1 MPHRLP
7 VLLLALLF
15 TGEWRGTAL
24 ADEAPNRPNILVVM
38 TDDQGWSD
46 LGCHGHPIV
55 LTPNLD
61 RMHQQSVR
69 LSNFHVDAFC
79 SPTRAALLTGRMSQ
93 RTGVTST
100 YGLRNL
106 LRTDETI
113 LPEYFKTA
121 GYQTGIFGK
130 WHLGGNYPFR
140 PIDRGFDEWLGL
152 GNGGVG
158 LADDLWDNDR
168 MDDRYWYNGQIVG
181 KDGFCTDVYFEQ
193 AMEFARQNKRNH
205 KPFFVYLPTNVP
217 HRANNVPKEWMQ
229 PYLDQGCN
237 QDQASFYAGIT
248 RVDWNMGRM
257 MKFLDE
263 EKLSENTLLLFV
275 TDNGSIHP
283 IRKKGTDIDSV
294 SGRRGMKG
302 KLYEGGHRVPLF
314 IRGPKHLIGKP
325 RELPIFSAHVD
336 LLPTFID
343 LCGLGQPKR
352 SSLPI
357 DGRSLVPVLQ
367 GSDEWSDR
375 TLFLH
380 TQNGVKGPQKFEE
393 ALVMT
398 EQWRM
403 VFHTPKD
410 YELFQIQ
417 NDPSQLNNL
426 SAKLPEVVD
435 RLKKEYEEF
444 WGKLGQD
451 RPLERPRL
459 SSQSTT
465 WLTNGW
471 QRSIRE
477 GITGSGSW
485 PVAVE
490 ESGAY
495 LFELRRWPR
504 EAAMVAMCAPLPPA
518 SDPKIEY
525 VGNKGGDIPGKALE
539 INAVEFSIKNELTLI
554 KEIATDTESVKF
566 EVPLEEG
573 TVDLS
578 AKLILKS
585 GKKIGVPYL
594 YISKIQP

>member
-1 MPHRLP
+1 MKSKALTFSWI
-7 VLLLALLF
+7 LLLSSVLNVPEKAK
-15 TGEWRGTAL
+15 AVS
-24 ADEAPNRPNILVVM
+24 NKPNIVIVM

-46 LGCHGHPIV
+46 LGCHGHPLV
-55 LTPNLD
+55 STPNLD

-69 LSNFHVDAFC
+69 LTNFHVDAFC

-113 LPEYFKTA
+113 MPQYFKSA
-121 GYQTGIFGK
+121 GYRTGIFGK
-130 WHLGGNYPFR
+130 WHLGGNYPYR

-158 LADDLWDNDR
+158 LADDLWNNDR
-168 MDDRYWYNGQIVG
+168 MDDRYWFNGEIVP

-193 AMEFARQNKRNH
+193 AMDFALKNSKKK
-205 KPFFVYLPTNVP
+205 KPFFIYLPTNVP
-217 HRANNVPKEWMQ
+217 HRANNVPREWMQ

-237 QDQASFYAGIT
+237 QDQASFYAGIN
-248 RVDWNMGRM
+248 RVDLNMGRM
-257 MKFLDE
+257 IDFL
-263 EKLSENTLLLFV
+263 EKENLSKNTLLLFL

-314 IRGPKHLIGKP
+314 IRGPEHLIGKP
-325 RELPIFSAHVD
+325 RELSIFSAHID
-336 LLPTFID
+336 LLPTFVD
-343 LCGLGQPKR
+343 LCELAQPNR
-352 SSLPI
+352 PSLPI

-367 GSDEWSDR
+367 GTDDWADR

-398 EQWRM
+398 EQWRLIY
-403 VFHTPKD
+403 HTPD
-410 YELFQIQ
+410 NFELFQI
-417 NDPSQLNNL
+417 NEDPSQLHEL
-426 SAKLPEVVD
+426 STCRPEVLN
-435 RLKKEYEEF
+435 RLKKAYEEF
-444 WGKLGQD
+444 WNNLGQD
-451 RPLERPRL
+451 RRLERPRL
-459 SSQSTT
+459 SPLATT
-465 WLTNGW
+465 CLTNGW

-477 GITGSGSW
+477 GVTGNGNWS
-485 PVAVE
+485 VAVE
-490 ESGAY
+490 ESGTY

-504 EAAMVAMCAPLPPA
+504 EAGNIAMSAPLPPV

-525 VGNKGGDIPGKALE
+525 VGNKGSDIAGMALN
-539 INAVEFSIKNELTLI
+539 IKAVEFSIENVLTLR
-554 KEIATDTESVKF
+554 KEIATDAEYINF
-566 EVPLEEG
+566 EVPLKKG
-573 TVDLS
+573 ALDLS
-578 AKLILKS
+578 VKLILKN

-594 YISKIQP
+594 YISQTQP

>member
-1 MPHRLP
+1 MHLRLP
-7 VLLLALLF
+7 VLLLALLLVR
-15 TGEWRGTAL
+15 EWRGTAL
-24 ADEAPNRPNILVVM
+24 ADEAPNKPNIVVVM

-46 LGCHGHPIV
+46 LRCHGHPLV

-121 GYQTGIFGK
+121 GYQTAIFGK

-158 LADDLWDNDR
+158 LGDDLWDNDR
-168 MDDRYWYNGQIVG
+168 MDDRYWNNGEVVRR
-181 KDGFCTDVYFEQ
+181 DGFCTDVYFEE
-193 AMEFARQNKRNH
+193 AMEFALQNKRNH
-205 KPFFVYLPTNVP
+205 KPFFIYLPTNVP

-257 MKFLDE
+257 MKFLDQ
-263 EKLSENTLLLFV
+263 EKLSENTLLLFL

-302 KLYEGGHRVPLF
+302 TLYEGGHRVPLF
-314 IRGPKHLIGKP
+314 IHGPEHLIGKP
-325 RELPIFSAHVD
+325 RELSIFSAHVD
-336 LLPTFID
+336 LLSTFID
-343 LCGLGQPKR
+343 LCGLEKPKR
-352 SSLPI
+352 SGLPI

-367 GSDEWSDR
+367 GSDDWADR

-393 ALVMT
+393 ALIMT
-398 EQWRM
+398 EQWRL

-417 NDPSQLNNL
+417 NDPSQLYDL
-426 SAKLPEVVD
+426 SNKYPEVVD
-435 RLKKEYEEF
+435 RLKKEYEGF
-444 WGKLGQD
+444 WKKIGQD

-471 QRSIRE
+471 QRSIRD

-490 ESGAY
+490 EPGAY

-504 EAAMVAMCAPLPPA
+504 EAGMVAMRAPLPPA

-525 VGNKGGDIPGKALE
+525 VGNKGGDIQGKPLD
-539 INAVEFSIKNELTLI
+539 IISVELSIKNKLTFR
-554 KEIATDTESVKF
+554 KEIATGTESVKF
-566 EVPLEEG
+566 EVPLKEG
-573 TVDLS
+573 TLDLS
-578 AKLILKS
+578 AKLILKG
-585 GKKIGVPYL
+585 GKKIGAPYL

>member
-7 VLLLALLF
+7 VLLIALLF
-15 TGEWRGTAL
+15 TGEWRVTAL
-24 ADEAPNRPNILVVM
+24 ADEAPNKPNIVVVM

-46 LGCHGHPIV
+46 LGCHGHPMV
-55 LTPNLD
+55 STPNLD

-168 MDDRYWYNGQIVG
+168 MDDRYWHNGQIVG

-205 KPFFVYLPTNVP
+205 KPFFIYLPTNVP

-257 MKFLDE
+257 MKFLDK
-263 EKLSENTLLLFV
+263 EKLSENTLLLFL

-302 KLYEGGHRVPLF
+302 KLYEGGHRVPLL
-314 IRGPKHLIGKP
+314 IRGPKHLTGKP

-352 SSLPI
+352 SSLPS
-357 DGRSLVPVLQ
+357 DGRSFVPVLQ
-367 GSDEWSDR
+367 GSDDWADR

-380 TQNGVKGPQKFEE
+380 TQNGVKGPQKFQE

-398 EQWRM
+398 EEWRL
-403 VFHTPKD
+403 VFHTAKD
-410 YELFQIQ
+410 YELFQIH
-417 NDPSQLNNL
+417 NDPSQLHDL
-426 SAKLPEVVD
+426 SAKHPEVVD
-435 RLKKEYEEF
+435 RLKKEYKEL
-444 WGKLGQD
+444 LG
-451 RPLERPRL
+451 
-459 SSQSTT
+459 TT
-465 WLTNGW
+465 WSRTVLWN
-471 QRSIRE
+471 
-477 GITGSGSW
+477 
-485 PVAVE
+485 A
-490 ESGAY
+490 
-495 LFELRRWPR
+495 
-504 EAAMVAMCAPLPPA
+504 PA
-518 SDPKIEY
+518 SPH
-525 VGNKGGDIPGKALE
+525 NPPPG
-539 INAVEFSIKNELTLI
+539 
-554 KEIATDTESVKF
+554 
-566 EVPLEEG
+566 
-573 TVDLS
+573 
-578 AKLILKS
+578 
-585 GKKIGVPYL
+585 
-594 YISKIQP
+594 

>member
-1 MPHRLP
+1 MKSKALTFSWI
-7 VLLLALLF
+7 LLLSSVLNVPEKAK
-15 TGEWRGTAL
+15 AVS
-24 ADEAPNRPNILVVM
+24 NKPNIVIVM

-55 LTPNLD
+55 STPNLD

-69 LSNFHVDAFC
+69 LTNFHVDAFC

-113 LPEYFKTA
+113 MPQYFKPA
-121 GYQTGIFGK
+121 GYRTGIFGK
-130 WHLGGNYPFR
+130 WHLGGNYPYR

-158 LADDLWDNDR
+158 LADDLWNNDR
-168 MDDRYWYNGQIVG
+168 MDDRYWFNGEIVP

-193 AMEFARQNKRNH
+193 AMDFALKNSKKK
-205 KPFFVYLPTNVP
+205 KPFFIYLPTNVP
-217 HRANNVPKEWMQ
+217 HRANNVPREWMQ

-237 QDQASFYAGIT
+237 QDQASFYAGIN
-248 RVDWNMGRM
+248 RVDLNMGRM
-257 MKFLDE
+257 IDFL
-263 EKLSENTLLLFV
+263 EKENLSKNTLLLFL

-314 IRGPKHLIGKP
+314 IRGPEHLIGKP
-325 RELPIFSAHVD
+325 RELSIFSAHID
-336 LLPTFID
+336 LLPTFVD
-343 LCGLGQPKR
+343 LCELAQPKR
-352 SSLPI
+352 PSLPI

-367 GSDEWSDR
+367 GADDWADR

-398 EQWRM
+398 EQWRLIY
-403 VFHTPKD
+403 HTPD
-410 YELFQIQ
+410 HFELFQIKK
-417 NDPSQLNNL
+417 DPSQLHDL
-426 SAKLPEVVD
+426 STQRPEVVN
-435 RLKKEYEEF
+435 RLKKAYNNY
-444 WGKLGQD
+444 WNNLGGD
-451 RPLERPRL
+451 RPLERPRI

-485 PVAVE
+485 PVTVE
-490 ESGAY
+490 EPGTY

-504 EAAMVAMCAPLPPA
+504 ESGNIAMRAPLPPA
-518 SDPKIEY
+518 SNSKIKY
-525 VGNKGGDIPGKALE
+525 AGNKGSDIPGRALD
-539 INAVEFSIKNELTLI
+539 IKAVEFSIKNALTLQ
-554 KEIATDTESVKF
+554 KEIATATESIKF
-566 EVPLEEG
+566 EIPLKEG
-573 TVDLS
+573 PLDLT

-585 GKKIGVPYL
+585 GKKIGAPYL
-594 YISKIQP
+594 YIFKIQP

>member
-1 MPHRLP
+1 MKSKALTFSWI
-7 VLLLALLF
+7 LLLSSVLNVPEKAK
-15 TGEWRGTAL
+15 AVS
-24 ADEAPNRPNILVVM
+24 NKPNIVIVM

-55 LTPNLD
+55 STPNLD

-69 LSNFHVDAFC
+69 LTNFHVDAFC

-113 LPEYFKTA
+113 MPQYFKSA
-121 GYQTGIFGK
+121 GYRTGIFGK
-130 WHLGGNYPFR
+130 WHLGGNYPYR

-158 LADDLWDNDR
+158 LADDLWNNDR
-168 MDDRYWYNGQIVG
+168 MDDRYWFNGEIVP

-193 AMEFARQNKRNH
+193 AMDFALKNSKKK
-205 KPFFVYLPTNVP
+205 KPFFIYLPTNVP
-217 HRANNVPKEWMQ
+217 HRANNVPREWMQ

-237 QDQASFYAGIT
+237 QDQASFYAGIN

-257 MKFLDE
+257 IDFL
-263 EKLSENTLLLFV
+263 EKENLSKNTLLLFL

-314 IRGPKHLIGKP
+314 IRGPEHLIGKP
-325 RELPIFSAHVD
+325 RELSIFSAHID
-336 LLPTFID
+336 LLPTFVD
-343 LCGLGQPKR
+343 LCELAQPNR
-352 SSLPI
+352 PSLPI

-367 GSDEWSDR
+367 GTDDWADR

-380 TQNGVKGPQKFEE
+380 TQNGVKGPQEFEE

-398 EQWRM
+398 EQWRLIY
-403 VFHTPKD
+403 HTPD
-410 YELFQIQ
+410 HFELFQIKK
-417 NDPSQLNNL
+417 DPSQLHDL
-426 SAKLPEVVD
+426 STQRPKVVN
-435 RLKKEYEEF
+435 RLKKAYNDY
-444 WGKLGQD
+444 WNNLGGD
-451 RPLERPRL
+451 RPLERPRI

-485 PVAVE
+485 PVTVE
-490 ESGAY
+490 EPGTY

-504 EAAMVAMCAPLPPA
+504 ESGNIAMRAPLPPA
-518 SDPKIEY
+518 SDSKIKY
-525 VGNKGGDIPGKALE
+525 AGNKGSDIPGRALD
-539 INAVEFSIKNELTLI
+539 IKAVEFSIKNALTLR
-554 KEIATDTESVKF
+554 KEIATDAEYINF
-566 EVPLEEG
+566 EVPLKKG
-573 TVDLS
+573 ALDLS
-578 AKLILKS
+578 VKLILKN

-594 YISKIQP
+594 YISQTQP

>member
-1 MPHRLP
+1 
-7 VLLLALLF
+7 
-15 TGEWRGTAL
+15 
-24 ADEAPNRPNILVVM
+24 
-38 TDDQGWSD
+38 
-46 LGCHGHPIV
+46 
-55 LTPNLD
+55 
-61 RMHQQSVR
+61 
-69 LSNFHVDAFC
+69 
-79 SPTRAALLTGRMSQ
+79 
-93 RTGVTST
+93 
-100 YGLRNL
+100 Y
-106 LRTDETI
+106 
-113 LPEYFKTA
+113 
-121 GYQTGIFGK
+121 
-130 WHLGGNYPFR
+130 
-140 PIDRGFDEWLGL
+140 FDE
-152 GNGGVG
+152 
-158 LADDLWDNDR
+158 
-168 MDDRYWYNGQIVG
+168 
-181 KDGFCTDVYFEQ
+181 

-205 KPFFVYLPTNVP
+205 KPFFIYLPTNVP

-237 QDQASFYAGIT
+237 QEQASFYAGIT

-257 MKFLDE
+257 MKFLDK
-263 EKLSENTLLLFV
+263 EKLSENTLLLFL

-314 IRGPKHLIGKP
+314 IRGPEHLIGKP
-325 RELPIFSAHVD
+325 RELSIFSTHVD

-343 LCGLGQPKR
+343 LCGLGRPKR
-352 SSLPI
+352 LSLPI

-367 GSDEWSDR
+367 GSDDWADR

-380 TQNGVKGPQKFEE
+380 TQNGVEGPQKFEE

-398 EQWRM
+398 EKWRLIY
-403 VFHTPKD
+403 HTPD
-410 YELFQIQ
+410 HSELFQIKK
-417 NDPSQLNNL
+417 DPSQLHDL
-426 SAKLPEVVD
+426 SAKFPEVVD

-495 LFELRRWPR
+495 LFEIRRWPR
-504 EAAMVAMCAPLPPA
+504 EAGMIAMRASLPPTN
-518 SDPKIEY
+518 DPKIEY
-525 VGNKGGDIPGKALE
+525 VGNKGGDIPGKALD
-539 INAVEFSIKNELTLI
+539 INAVEFSIKNELTLR

-573 TVDLS
+573 TLDLS

-585 GKKIGVPYL
+585 GKKIGAPYL

>member
-1 MPHRLP
+1 MHHRLV
-7 VLLLALLF
+7 VLLLPFLF
-15 TGEWRGTAL
+15 AGEWRITVL
-24 ADEAPNRPNILVVM
+24 AEKTPSKPNIVVVM

-55 LTPNLD
+55 RTPNLD
-61 RMHQQSVR
+61 QMHQQSVR

-106 LRTDETI
+106 LRTDEAI

-130 WHLGGNYPFR
+130 WHLGGNYPYR

-152 GNGGVG
+152 GNGGVE

-168 MDDRYWYNGQIVG
+168 MDDRYWNNGEIVRR
-181 KDGFCTDVYFEQ
+181 DGFCTDVYFDE
-193 AMEFARQNKRNH
+193 AMEFARQNKRNQ
-205 KPFFVYLPTNVP
+205 KPFFIYLPTNVP

-237 QDQASFYAGIT
+237 QEQASFYAGIT

-257 MKFLDE
+257 MKFLDK
-263 EKLSENTLLLFV
+263 EKLSENTLLLFL

-314 IRGPKHLIGKP
+314 IRGPEHLIGKP
-325 RELPIFSAHVD
+325 RELSIFSAHVD

-343 LCGLGQPKR
+343 LCGLGRPKR
-352 SSLPI
+352 LSLPI

-367 GSDEWSDR
+367 GSDDWADR

-380 TQNGVKGPQKFEE
+380 TQNGVEGPQKFEE

-398 EQWRM
+398 EKWRLIY
-403 VFHTPKD
+403 HTPD
-410 YELFQIQ
+410 HSELFQIKR
-417 NDPSQLNNL
+417 DPSQLHDL
-426 SAKLPEVVD
+426 SAKFPEVVD

-495 LFELRRWPR
+495 LFEIRRWPR
-504 EAAMVAMCAPLPPA
+504 EAGMIAMRASLPPTN
-518 SDPKIEY
+518 DPKIEY
-525 VGNKGGDIPGKALE
+525 VGNKGGDIPGKALD
-539 INAVEFSIKNELTLI
+539 INAVEFSIKNELTLR

-573 TVDLS
+573 TLDLS

-585 GKKIGVPYL
+585 GKKIGAPYL

>member
-7 VLLLALLF
+7 VLFLVLLF
-15 TGEWRGTAL
+15 GGEWHVTAL
-24 ADEAPNRPNILVVM
+24 AQETPSKPNIMVVL

-55 LTPNLD
+55 RTPNLD
-61 RMHQQSVR
+61 RMHQQSIR

-106 LRTDETI
+106 LRTDEAI
-113 LPEYFKTA
+113 LPEYFKTS

-130 WHLGGNYPFR
+130 WHLGGNYPYR

-168 MDDRYWYNGQIVG
+168 MDDRYWNNGEVVRR
-181 KDGFCTDVYFEQ
+181 DGFCTDVYFEE
-193 AMEFARQNKRNH
+193 AMQFARQNKRNQ
-205 KPFFVYLPTNVP
+205 KPFFIYLPTNVP

-229 PYLDQGCN
+229 PYLNQGCN
-237 QDQASFYAGIT
+237 QEQASFYAGIN
-248 RVDWNMGRM
+248 RVDWNMGRL
-257 MKFLDE
+257 MKFLDK
-263 EKLSENTLLLFV
+263 EKLSGNTLLLFL

-314 IRGPKHLIGKP
+314 IRGPEHLIGKP
-325 RELPIFSAHVD
+325 RELSIFSAHVD

-343 LCGLGQPKR
+343 LCGLGKPKR

-367 GSDEWSDR
+367 GSDDWADR

-380 TQNGVKGPQKFEE
+380 TQNGAKGPKKFEE
-393 ALVMT
+393 TLVMT
-398 EQWRM
+398 EQWRLIY
-403 VFHTPKD
+403 HTPD
-410 YELFQIQ
+410 HFELFQIKK
-417 NDPSQLNNL
+417 DPSQLHDL
-426 SAKLPEVVD
+426 STQRPKVVN
-435 RLKKEYEEF
+435 RLKKANNNY
-444 WGKLGQD
+444 WNNLGGD

-459 SSQSTT
+459 SSRSTT

-471 QRSIRE
+471 QTSIRE

-485 PVAVE
+485 PVTVE
-490 ESGAY
+490 EPGTY

-504 EAAMVAMCAPLPPA
+504 EAGMVAMRAPLPPA

-525 VGNKGGDIPGKALE
+525 VGNKGNNIPGKTLD
-539 INAVEFSIKNELTLI
+539 IKAVEFSIKNALTLQ
-554 KEIATDTESVKF
+554 KEIATATESIKF
-566 EVPLEEG
+566 EIPLREG
-573 TVDLS
+573 PLDLT

-585 GKKIGVPYL
+585 GKKIGAPYL
-594 YISKIQP
+594 YIFKIQP